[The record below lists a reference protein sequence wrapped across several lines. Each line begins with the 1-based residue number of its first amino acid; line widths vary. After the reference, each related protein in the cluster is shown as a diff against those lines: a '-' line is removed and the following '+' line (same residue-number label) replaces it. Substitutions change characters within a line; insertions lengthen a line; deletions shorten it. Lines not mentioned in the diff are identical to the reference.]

1 LQGRLIPKGGTIK
14 DDRLFVKKLGRVGSF
29 DGYEVVG
36 ILYEEEINVLHR
48 GWRIMAWQKQYGQVN
63 GYWIENGEFG
73 EMDVDEPEKASILKA
88 IKTWEEQERKKLLG
102 EAI

>member
-1 LQGRLIPKGGTIK
+1 
-14 DDRLFVKKLGRVGSF
+14 
-29 DGYEVVG
+29 
-36 ILYEEEINVLHR
+36 
-48 GWRIMAWQKQYGQVN
+48 MAWQKQYGQVN